1 MILEVGRTIV
11 KLGQEMLELA
21 QTILEIAHLEIAT
34 NTKSYCVRST
44 VKKITNDF
52 EK

>member
-1 MILEVGRTIV
+1 MTQMILEVGRTIV

-34 NTKSYCVRST
+34 NTKKLLC
-44 VKKITNDF
+44 KKHC
-52 EK
+52 